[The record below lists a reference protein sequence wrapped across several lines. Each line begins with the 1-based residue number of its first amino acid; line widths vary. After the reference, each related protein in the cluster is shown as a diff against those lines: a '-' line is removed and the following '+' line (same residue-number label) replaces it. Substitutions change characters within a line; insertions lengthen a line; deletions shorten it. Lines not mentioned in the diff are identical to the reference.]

1 MTPTVHLDFVSAAYV
16 AAVIIIGGLIL
27 WIALDYR
34 AQRRILIEL
43 DRQGVVRRSAAANA
57 KRTPADDTGDAT
69 KIDDTKTGSE
79 AAERA

>member
-1 MTPTVHLDFVSAAYV
+1 
-16 AAVIIIGGLIL
+16 
-27 WIALDYR
+27 
-34 AQRRILIEL
+34 
-43 DRQGVVRRSAAANA
+43 VRRSAAANA